1 MTGSRVR
8 VRVRGSGAGQNP
20 SEDRHGLP
28 RPPIHHAQRAIGAAS
43 RLTVALVAAVLGVLV
58 VGQLRGQA
66 NVPGLS
72 ALSATELT
80 QLIANLS
87 AGNDLLRAE
96 VADLAGREA
105 ALKAAEDRG
114 ETTVD
119 DLTEDLAAIRAWSGL
134 MAVAGP
140 GIAITVRGG
149 IGGDGIDDLLNEI
162 RNAGAEA
169 ISVDGVRMVSG
180 VVVAGTPGSLTV
192 GGQAL
197 GETFEIRAIGSP
209 QILTGTLTRTGGV
222 IAQIGATYPLA
233 VITVTPVD
241 RLTLPATDR
250 TLAPTYAEPRL

>member
-1 MTGSRVR
+1 VR
-8 VRVRGSGAGQNP
+8 TRRAAAGLA
-20 SEDRHGLP
+20 DLDAATGLP
-28 RPPIHHAQRAIGAAS
+28 RPPIHHAQRAIGPGS
-43 RLTVALVAAVLGVLV
+43 RLTVTLVAALLGVLV
-58 VGQLRGQA
+58 IGQLRGQA

-96 VADLAGREA
+96 VADLTQREA
-105 ALKAAEDRG
+105 TLNATEDRG

-119 DLTEDLAAIRAWSGL
+119 DLTEDLAAIRAWSGVT
-134 MAVAGP
+134 AVAGP

-149 IGGDGIDDLLNEI
+149 IGGDGIDELLNEL

-169 ISVDGVRMVSG
+169 ISVEGVRVVSG
-180 VVVAGTPGSLTV
+180 IVVAGAPGDLSIAN
-192 GGQAL
+192 QAL

-222 IAQIGATYPLA
+222 IAQIGATYPLST
-233 VITVTPVD
+233 ITVTPVD
-241 RLTLPATDR
+241 SLTLPATDR
-250 TLAPTYAEPRL
+250 SLTPTSAKPRL